1 MKKRLICLMLSLM
14 MVITLLPT
22 SALADELKND
32 PTQVTDQGE
41 PQADPAPAADPGPSA
56 GGWERGP
63 DGFLRDPGR
72 RLLALPCDLR
82 GRKPGLRLESIDGR
96 EYLLFRY

>member
-41 PQADPAPAADPGPSA
+41 PQADQAPAADPEP
-56 GGWERGP
+56 EQQQ
-63 DGFLRDPGR
+63 PGEGSGE
-72 RLLALPCDLR
+72 AQQ
-82 GRKPGLRLESIDGR
+82 PGEGSLGQ
-96 EYLLFRY
+96 FPG